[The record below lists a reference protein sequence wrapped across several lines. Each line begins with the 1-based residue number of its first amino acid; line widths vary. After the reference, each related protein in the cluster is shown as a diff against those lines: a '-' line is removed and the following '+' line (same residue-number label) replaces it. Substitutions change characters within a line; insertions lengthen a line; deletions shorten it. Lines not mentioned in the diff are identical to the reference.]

1 MMSAPSMPDS
11 VIQTAAIRRKYDKVA
26 PWYDLLEGL
35 PELLGLR
42 SLRQQL
48 LRRAAGTVLE
58 VAAGTGRNFRYYP
71 RMCQITAVDAS
82 MAMLTI
88 ARQRAA
94 TLGLP
99 ITCLVMDAAALS
111 FPDQSV
117 DTVVSSLSTCTFP
130 NPVAALHEM
139 ARVCRRDGRI
149 LLLEH
154 GRSDREWLGRWQD
167 RRADRHAKALGC
179 RWNREPLDLVR
190 QAGLTVCTARRTFCG
205 IFHVIEAI
213 PTAAPAVRNA

>member
-1 MMSAPSMPDS
+1 MSTPSIPDS
-11 VIQTAAIRRKYDKVA
+11 GPQTTAIRRKYDRVA
-26 PWYDLLEGL
+26 RWYDLLEGV

-42 SLRQQL
+42 ALRQEL

-58 VAAGTGRNFRYYP
+58 VAAGTGKNFRYYSK
-71 RMCQITAVDAS
+71 MCQIIAVDAS

-88 ARQRAA
+88 ARQRAT
-94 TLGLP
+94 TLNLP

-111 FPDQSV
+111 FPDQSF

-130 NPVAALHEM
+130 SPVAALHEM
-139 ARVCRRDGRI
+139 ARVCRGDGRI

-167 RRADRHAKALGC
+167 RRADRHARSLGC
-179 RWNREPLDLVR
+179 HWNRDPLALVS
-190 QAGLTVCTARRTFCG
+190 QAGLTVRNARRTFCG
-205 IFHVIEAI
+205 IFHVIEAT
-213 PTAAPAVRNA
+213 PATTPSVHTA